1 MATSGRKD
9 RAGAAGHGRERIH
22 GGGMARGISRPR
34 EKAAARR
41 AGRRKAEME
50 IRGTEGQEAEV
61 EAREME
67 MGAKEAATEIREA
80 ETETREAEVATE
92 VREAATET
100 REAEVATEVRE
111 AEAVAREAEAVA
123 ATEIR
128 EAEVATEIREA
139 EAATREVAT
148 AVKEAETA
156 RWKAQGRRQGP
167 LRRISFG
174 GIRGR
179 RMGVVRRVFPFRIF
193 RSPFPGGDKGKMQEN
208 RGFYHLLLSAAVLY
222 FL

>member
-92 VREAATET
+92 VREA
-100 REAEVATEVRE
+100 
-111 AEAVAREAEAVA
+111 EAVAREVEAVA

-167 LRRISFG
+167 LRRVSFG

-193 RSPFPGGDKGKMQEN
+193 RSPFPSGDKGKMQEN

-222 FL
+222 FLL

>member
-80 ETETREAEVATE
+80 E
-92 VREAATET
+92 
-100 REAEVATEVRE
+100 
-111 AEAVAREAEAVA
+111 
-123 ATEIR
+123 
-128 EAEVATEIREA
+128 
-139 EAATREVAT
+139 AATREVAT

-167 LRRISFG
+167 LRRVSFG

-222 FL
+222 FLL

>member
-80 ETETREAEVATE
+80 E
-92 VREAATET
+92 TET

-222 FL
+222 FLL

>member
-92 VREAATET
+92 VREA
-100 REAEVATEVRE
+100 
-111 AEAVAREAEAVA
+111 EAVAREVEAVA

-156 RWKAQGRRQGP
+156 RWEAQGRRQGP

-222 FL
+222 FLL

>member
-80 ETETREAEVATE
+80 ATEIREVATE

-100 REAEVATEVRE
+100 RESEVATEVSE
-111 AEAVAREAEAVA
+111 A
-123 ATEIR
+123 
-128 EAEVATEIREA
+128 
-139 EAATREVAT
+139 
-148 AVKEAETA
+148 
-156 RWKAQGRRQGP
+156 
-167 LRRISFG
+167 
-174 GIRGR
+174 
-179 RMGVVRRVFPFRIF
+179 
-193 RSPFPGGDKGKMQEN
+193 
-208 RGFYHLLLSAAVLY
+208 
-222 FL
+222 